1 MLKPKTFLITFIIC
15 FVWEQHDFIKIIIK
29 IVLEKQM
36 WLAVKLLPS
45 QLLIGAK
52 SSKKFFR
59 RTLDHNKDWSW
70 ISRST
75 DLLGSD
81 LKTSSDRNVS
91 KSSLELQPE
100 WKENRVFTSFPSCTI
115 LFPSFRAAMM
125 GPIAAVPLK
134 GGNIRKQF
142 KSDWK
147 WSKTKTNILH
157 LFFLLQSFL

>member
-1 MLKPKTFLITFIIC
+1 
-15 FVWEQHDFIKIIIK
+15 
-29 IVLEKQM
+29 M

-45 QLLIGAK
+45 ELLIGAK
-52 SSKKFFR
+52 SSKEFFR
-59 RTLDHNKDWSW
+59 RTLDYNKDWSW

-100 WKENRVFTSFPSCTI
+100 WKESRVFTSFPSCTI

-134 GGNIRKQF
+134 GGKIRKQF
-142 KSDWK
+142 KSDLK
-147 WSKTKTNILH
+147 WSKASKTKTNILH
-157 LFFLLQSFL
+157 LFFFTPLWYCKAFYRQDLFHVKHN